1 MQILQTKHIIGQ
13 TFFHDIQ
20 QKLDTDGSNS
30 DRILATQRNLQL
42 QNLDAI
48 MVYDKVVSVPVHQ
61 RIGSSLQQAS

>member
-1 MQILQTKHIIGQ
+1 LQILQTKHIIGQ

-42 QNLDAI
+42 QNVDAV
-48 MVYDKVVSVPVHQ
+48 MVYDKVVSVPVHH